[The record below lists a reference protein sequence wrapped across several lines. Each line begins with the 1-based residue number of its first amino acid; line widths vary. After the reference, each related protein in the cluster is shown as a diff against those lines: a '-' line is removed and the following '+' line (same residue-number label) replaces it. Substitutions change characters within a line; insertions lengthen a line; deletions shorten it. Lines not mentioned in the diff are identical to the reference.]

1 MNMTVW
7 DPIREMEA
15 LLDRYSR
22 SPRKNMT
29 GEGSTFESGDWM
41 PTVDISE
48 TDHDFLIRAELPG
61 VDKENVHVTL
71 DNGILTIKGEK
82 KTETKDEKQHRIEC
96 SYGSFVRSF
105 TLPQNVATEKVEAG
119 YKDGI
124 LNLTI
129 PKLEIAKPK
138 QIEVQVN

>member
-1 MNMTVW
+1 MNLTVW
-7 DPIREMEA
+7 DPFREMEA

-22 SPRKNMT
+22 SARKTMAVE
-29 GEGSTFESGDWM
+29 EGAVEAGDWM

-48 TDHDFLIRAELPG
+48 TDCDFAVRAELPG
-61 VDKENVHVTL
+61 VDKDNVKVTL

-82 KTETKDEKQHRIEC
+82 KIETKDEKRHRAEC
-96 SYGSFVRSF
+96 LYGSFVRSF
-105 TLPQNVATEKVEAG
+105 TLPQHVDVEKVQAG

-129 PKLEIAKPK
+129 PKLETAKPK
-138 QIEVQVN
+138 QIEVKVN

>member
-22 SPRKNMT
+22 SPRKNMA
-29 GEGSTFESGDWM
+29 GESSTFETGDWM

-82 KTETKDEKQHRIEC
+82 KTETKDEKWHRIEC